1 MKAAQR
7 ATPPIRR
14 VTLHEEIVATLRDMI
29 LEGRLAPGSWI
40 AEIKLCN
47 ELNISRTPLREALKV
62 LASENLV
69 RLVQNRGT
77 IVTEVVVDEISEL
90 FEIMQALEELVGRLA
105 AERMGDADVAELQA
119 LHATMVEHHHAGR
132 RHDYFDLNQ
141 TIHGRIA
148 ELSGNAT
155 LADAYQ
161 NFAGRIRRARY
172 LANLSDARW
181 AESVDEHEAFM
192 AALAQRDASAF
203 AALLRDHS
211 RKTGDVVCAAL
222 REINAATSDDETRG
236 RARKRT
242 KKVP

>member
-1 MKAAQR
+1 
-7 ATPPIRR
+7 
-14 VTLHEEIVATLRDMI
+14 
-29 LEGRLAPGSWI
+29 
-40 AEIKLCN
+40 
-47 ELNISRTPLREALKV
+47 
-62 LASENLV
+62 
-69 RLVQNRGT
+69 
-77 IVTEVVVDEISEL
+77 
-90 FEIMQALEELVGRLA
+90 
-105 AERMGDADVAELQA
+105 MGDADVAELQA